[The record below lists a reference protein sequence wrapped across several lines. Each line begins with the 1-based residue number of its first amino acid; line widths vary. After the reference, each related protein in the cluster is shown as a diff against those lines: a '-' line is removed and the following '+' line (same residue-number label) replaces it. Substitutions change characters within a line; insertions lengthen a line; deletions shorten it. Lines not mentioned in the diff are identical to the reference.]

1 MSLWNSLVSDNPMF
15 IEVRRYRRR
24 MLGGGR
30 PTGVS
35 IAVLTLGA
43 VCYVGLLMIVGMGN
57 GSIPP
62 MAIVMIQT
70 AIFSLAA
77 PAILN
82 TAIAGEREKRTWD
95 LLLVAPVTKAQI
107 MMGKF
112 AGAMTNLLLGATL
125 FLLPLFICAV
135 SYQQTDYGSLF
146 LGEVDSI
153 SFAVFACAMSI
164 LFSARCRRGFTALAV
179 TLTLMALGLIVYP
192 FLLATVGALDNASR
206 GILLLFHPFYIQDRL
221 YNSFATSNL
230 SEGTGSA
237 STASGDAI
245 IQILV
250 FLGLAVVMLVW
261 TERTLTFSDN
271 ETKFLPKNH
280 A

>member
-1 MSLWNSLVSDNPMF
+1 ML

-30 PTGVS
+30 PSGVN
-35 IAVLTLGA
+35 IAMLTLGA
-43 VCYVGLLMIVGMGN
+43 VCYVGLLMIVGNGN

-70 AIFSLAA
+70 GIFTLAA
-77 PAILN
+77 PAVLN
-82 TAIAGEREKRTWD
+82 NAIAGEREKRTWD

-112 AGAMTNLLLGATL
+112 AGAMTNLLLGAAL
-125 FLLPLFICAV
+125 FLLPMFICAV
-135 SYQQTDYGSLF
+135 SYQQTDYGALA
-146 LGEVDSI
+146 LGELDSL
-153 SFAVFACAMSI
+153 SFAVLTCSLTL

-179 TLTLMALGLIVYP
+179 SLGIMLCGLIVYP
-192 FLLATVGALDNASR
+192 ILLASVGALDNSSR
-206 GILLLFHPFYIQDRL
+206 DVLLVFHPFWGQDRL
-221 YNSFATSNL
+221 LNRYTYGEAGNSSSPVADVVL
-230 SEGTGSA
+230 
-237 STASGDAI
+237 
-245 IQILV
+245 QICV

-271 ETKFLPKNH
+271 EVKFLPKQN
-280 A
+280 ARS